1 MAYEEYLKAQK
12 SGQKAFKRSIAKGQ
26 YPYLP
31 VLDDILSLADTE
43 CEINLGIMDIRLHQV
58 IGTSTAGRTNAF
70 ASNFM
75 PLLEYGSEF
84 ATKWSALQDAQV
96 EEGIR
101 DAIKVYEYLNKYYV
115 IEGNKRVSVLK
126 YLDSPTIVAE
136 VIRKVPKKSDD
147 LEIQIYYEFMDF
159 YELTKIHYLQFSKLG
174 NYKKLLKAVGKDD
187 IQPWTD
193 EERLDFSSFH
203 SVFYKAYKEK
213 GGLKLDGITC
223 GDALLFYLSLYS
235 YQEAKELT
243 MAQIKKHLD
252 KIWPEIVLLTEAD
265 TVELVMDPKKGTN
278 VVKSVINK
286 IIPAKKKIAFVYDKE
301 PSASDWI
308 YSHELG
314 RLHLDSVLGDA
325 VETKA
330 FQVTDVEDAAEE
342 LLEQIC
348 QEKYDIV
355 FTVTPQLIKSSLKV
369 ATTYPQ
375 VKFLNCAPNSPHN
388 MVRTYY
394 TRMYEA
400 KFLTGMIAG
409 AMCENNKIGYIAD
422 YPIYG
427 MTANINAFALGAKM
441 VNPYAKVYLSWS
453 TVKQSDAERLFWEE
467 QINYISAQDMI
478 APQEDS
484 KNFGLYAIHDGEKN
498 NLAMSIYNWGVF
510 YERLVNSIIQ
520 GTMSTEASSKES
532 KAMNY
537 WWGLSAGVIDVICS
551 QRIPAE
557 TKKLIHLIKKSI
569 KHGVFHPFV
578 GPITDQNGVE
588 RISDTDII
596 HPEDILTMNWLAE
609 NVIGSI
615 PTLEE
620 LKDSAK
626 PVVELRGL
634 DTVTP
639 EQKGTSL
646 L

>member
-12 SGQKAFKRSIAKGQ
+12 AGQKAYKKSIARGQ

-31 VLDDILSLADTE
+31 VLDDIISLWDTE
-43 CEINLGIMDIRLHQV
+43 CEINLGIEDIRLYQV
-58 IGTSTAGRTNAF
+58 VGTSTAGRTTAF

-75 PLLEYGSEF
+75 PLLDYGSEF
-84 ATKWSALQDAQV
+84 ASKWSNLQDAQI
-96 EEGIR
+96 EEGIH

-126 YLDSPTIVAE
+126 YLDAPTVTAE
-136 VIRKVPKKSDD
+136 VIRKVPKKSND
-147 LEIQIYYEFMDF
+147 LEIQLYYEFMDF
-159 YELTKIHYLQFSKLG
+159 YNLTKINYLQFSKLG
-174 NYKKLLKAVGKDD
+174 NYDKLLKAVGKDKD
-187 IQPWTD
+187 QKWSD

-203 SVFYKAYKEK
+203 SIFYKAFKEK
-213 GGLKLDGITC
+213 GGLKLDSITL

-235 YQEAKELT
+235 YQEVKTLT
-243 MAQIKKHLD
+243 MAEIKKQLN
-252 KIWPEIVLLTEAD
+252 KIWPEIILLTEED
-265 TVELVMDPKKGTN
+265 TVELVMQPKEGTN
-278 VVKSVINK
+278 VVKSVLNK
-286 IIPAKKKIAFVYDKE
+286 IIPAKKKIAFVYNKE
-301 PSASDWI
+301 PNSSDWI
-308 YSHELG
+308 YAHELG
-314 RLHLDSVLGDA
+314 RLHLNSVMGDA
-325 VETKA
+325 VETKY
-330 FQVTDVEDAAEE
+330 FIAADMEKE
-342 LLEQIC
+342 AEKLLEEIC
-348 QEKYDIV
+348 LEKYDII

-369 ATTYPQ
+369 AAAHPQ

-388 MVRTYY
+388 TVRTYY

-409 AMCENNKIGYIAD
+409 ATSENNKIGYIAD

-453 TVKQSDAERLFWEE
+453 TMKQSDVERLFWEE

-478 APQEDS
+478 APQENNKD
-484 KNFGLYAIHDGEKN
+484 FGLYSIHDGEKD
-498 NLAMSIYNWGVF
+498 NLAMSVYNWGVF
-510 YERLVNSIIQ
+510 YEQLVNSIIR
-520 GTMSTEASSKES
+520 GTLQTEAIAGET

-551 QRIPAE
+551 NRITE
-557 TKKLIHLIKKSI
+557 DTKKLIHLVKAAI
-569 KHGVFHPFV
+569 KHGVFHPFI
-578 GPITDQNGVE
+578 GPIFDQNGELRV
-588 RISDTDII
+588 SKTDVIQ
-596 HPEDILTMNWLAE
+596 PEDILTMNWLAE
-609 NVIGSI
+609 NVIGDI
-615 PTLEE
+615 PVLEE

-634 DTVTP
+634 DTANP

>member
-12 SGQKAFKRSIAKGQ
+12 AGQKAFKKSISKGQ

-75 PLLEYGSEF
+75 PLLDYGSEF
-84 ATKWSALQDAQV
+84 ATKWSSLQDAQI

-126 YLDSPTIVAE
+126 YLDSPTVVAE
-136 VIRKVPKKSDD
+136 VIRKVPKKSND
-147 LEIQIYYEFMDF
+147 LDIQIYYEFMDF
-159 YELTKIHYLQFSKLG
+159 YDLTKINYVEFSKLG
-174 NYKKLLKAVGKDD
+174 NYEKLLKAVGKDNT
-187 IQPWTD
+187 QKWTD
-193 EERLDFSSFH
+193 EECLDFSSFH
-203 SVFYKAYKEK
+203 SIFYKAYKEK
-213 GGLKLDGITC
+213 GGLKLENITC
-223 GDALLFYLSLYS
+223 DDAILFYLSLYS
-235 YQEAKELT
+235 YDEAKELT
-243 MAQIKKHLD
+243 TAQIKKQLD
-252 KIWPEIVLLTEAD
+252 KIWPEILLLTEED
-265 TVELVMDPKKGTN
+265 TVELVMDPTTGTN
-278 VVKSVINK
+278 VVKSVINR

-314 RLHLDSVLGDA
+314 RSHLDTILGDA
-325 VETKA
+325 VETKS
-330 FQVTDVEDAAEE
+330 FLVEDVGEPAEE
-342 LLEQIC
+342 LLENIC
-348 QEKYDIV
+348 KEKYDII
-355 FTVTPQLIKSSLKV
+355 FTVTPRLIKASLKA
-369 ATTYPQ
+369 ATTHPQ
-375 VKFLNCAPNSPHN
+375 IKFLNCAPKSPHN
-388 MVRTYY
+388 TVHTYY

-478 APQEDS
+478 VPQEDS
-484 KNFGLYAIHDGEKN
+484 KNFGLYSIHNGEKN

-520 GTMSTEASSKES
+520 GTLPTDATTGES

-551 QRIPAE
+551 QRIPAD
-557 TKKLIHLIKKSI
+557 TKKLIHLIKESI

-596 HPEDILTMNWLAE
+596 HPDDILTMNWLAE
-609 NVIGSI
+609 NVIGNI
-615 PTLEE
+615 PVLEE
-620 LKDSAK
+620 LQDSAK

-634 DTVTP
+634 DTATP
-639 EQKGTSL
+639 EQKGKSVL
-646 L
+646 

>member
-12 SGQKAFKRSIAKGQ
+12 AGQKAYRKSIAKGQ

-31 VLDDILSLADTE
+31 VLDDIISLWDTE
-43 CEINLGIMDIRLHQV
+43 CEINLGVEDIRLYQV
-58 IGTSTAGRTNAF
+58 VGTSTAGRTTAF

-75 PLLEYGSEF
+75 PLLDYGSEF
-84 ATKWSALQDAQV
+84 ASKWSTLQDAQI
-96 EEGIR
+96 EEGIH

-126 YLDSPTIVAE
+126 YLDAPTVTAE

-147 LEIQIYYEFMDF
+147 LEIQLYYEFMNF
-159 YELTKIHYLQFSKLG
+159 YNLTKINYLQFSKLG
-174 NYKKLLKAVGKDD
+174 NYDKLLKAVGKEKD
-187 IQPWTD
+187 QSWTD

-203 SVFYKAYKEK
+203 SVFYKAFKEK
-213 GGLKLDGITC
+213 GGLKLDGITL

-235 YQEAKELT
+235 YSETKELS
-243 MAQIKKHLD
+243 MAEIKKQLN
-252 KIWPEIVLLTEAD
+252 KIWPEIILLNEED
-265 TVELVMDPKKGTN
+265 TVELVMHPKDGTN
-278 VVKSVINK
+278 VVKSVLNK
-286 IIPAKKKIAFVYDKE
+286 IIPARKKIAFVYNKE
-301 PSASDWI
+301 PDSSDWI
-308 YSHELG
+308 YAHELG
-314 RLHLDSVLGDA
+314 RLHLDSVMGDA
-325 VETKA
+325 VETQY
-330 FQVTDVEDAAEE
+330 FVTTDIEKGAEE
-342 LLEQIC
+342 LLEKLC
-348 QEKYDIV
+348 KEKYDII
-355 FTVTPQLIKSSLKV
+355 FTVTPQLIKSSLKT
-369 ATTYPQ
+369 ASEYPQ

-388 MVRTYY
+388 TVRTYY

-409 AMCENNKIGYIAD
+409 ATSENNKIGYIAD

-453 TVKQSDAERLFWEE
+453 TVKQSSAEQLFWEE

-478 APQEDS
+478 APHDNA
-484 KNFGLYAIHDGEKN
+484 KDFGLYSIHDGEKD
-498 NLAMSIYNWGVF
+498 NLAMSVYNWGAF
-510 YERLVNSIIQ
+510 YEQLVNSIIR
-520 GTMSTEASSKES
+520 GTLQTEVASGET

-551 QRIPAE
+551 ERI
-557 TKKLIHLIKKSI
+557 TKDTRKLIHLVKEAI
-569 KHGVFHPFV
+569 KHGIFHPFM
-578 GPITDQNGVE
+578 GPITDQNGILQVSE
-588 RISDTDII
+588 TEMIQ
-596 HPEDILTMNWLAE
+596 PEDILTMNWLAE
-609 NVIGSI
+609 NVIGNI
-615 PTLEE
+615 PVLEE

-634 DTVTP
+634 DTAKP

>member
-12 SGQKAFKRSIAKGQ
+12 AGQKAYRKSIAKGQ

-31 VLDDILSLADTE
+31 VLDDIISLWDTE
-43 CEINLGIMDIRLHQV
+43 CEINLGVEDIRLYQV
-58 IGTSTAGRTNAF
+58 VGTSTAGRTTAF

-75 PLLEYGSEF
+75 PLLDYGSEF
-84 ATKWSALQDAQV
+84 ASKWSTLQDAQI
-96 EEGIR
+96 EEGIH

-126 YLDSPTIVAE
+126 YLDAPTVTAE

-147 LEIQIYYEFMDF
+147 LEIQLYYEFMNF
-159 YELTKIHYLQFSKLG
+159 YNLTKINYLQFSKLG
-174 NYKKLLKAVGKDD
+174 NYDKLLKAVGKEKD
-187 IQPWTD
+187 QSWTD

-203 SVFYKAYKEK
+203 SVFYKAFKEK
-213 GGLKLDGITC
+213 GGLKLDGITL

-235 YQEAKELT
+235 YSETKELS
-243 MAQIKKHLD
+243 MAEIKKQLN
-252 KIWPEIVLLTEAD
+252 KIWPEIILLNEED
-265 TVELVMDPKKGTN
+265 TVELVMHPKDGTN
-278 VVKSVINK
+278 VVKSVLNK
-286 IIPAKKKIAFVYDKE
+286 IIPARKKIAFVYNKE
-301 PSASDWI
+301 PDSSDWI
-308 YSHELG
+308 YAHELG
-314 RLHLDSVLGDA
+314 RLHLDSVMGDA
-325 VETKA
+325 VETQY
-330 FQVTDVEDAAEE
+330 FVTTDIEKEAEE
-342 LLEQIC
+342 LLENLC
-348 QEKYDIV
+348 KEKYDII
-355 FTVTPQLIKSSLKV
+355 FTVTPQLIKSSLKT
-369 ATTYPQ
+369 ASEYPQ

-388 MVRTYY
+388 TVRTYY

-409 AMCENNKIGYIAD
+409 ATSENNKIGYIAD

-453 TVKQSDAERLFWEE
+453 TMKQSDAEQLFWEE

-478 APQEDS
+478 APQDNA
-484 KNFGLYAIHDGEKN
+484 KDFGLYSIHDGEKD
-498 NLAMSIYNWGVF
+498 NLAMSVYNWGVF
-510 YERLVNSIIQ
+510 YEQLVNSIIR
-520 GTMSTEASSKES
+520 GTLQTEVASGET

-551 QRIPAE
+551 ERI
-557 TKKLIHLIKKSI
+557 TKDTRKLIHLVKEAI
-569 KHGVFHPFV
+569 KHGIFHPFM
-578 GPITDQNGVE
+578 GPITDQNGILQVSE
-588 RISDTDII
+588 TEMIQ
-596 HPEDILTMNWLAE
+596 PEDILTMNWLAE
-609 NVIGSI
+609 NVIGNI
-615 PTLEE
+615 PVLEE

-634 DTVTP
+634 DTAKP

>member
-12 SGQKAFKRSIAKGQ
+12 AGQKAYKKSIARGQ

-31 VLDDILSLADTE
+31 VLDDIISLWDTE
-43 CEINLGIMDIRLHQV
+43 CEINLGIEDIRLYQV
-58 IGTSTAGRTNAF
+58 VGTSTAGRTTAF

-84 ATKWSALQDAQV
+84 ASKWSNLQDAQI
-96 EEGIR
+96 EEGIH

-126 YLDSPTIVAE
+126 YLDAPTVTAE

-147 LEIQIYYEFMDF
+147 LEIQLYYEFMDF
-159 YELTKIHYLQFSKLG
+159 YNLTKINYLQFSKLG
-174 NYKKLLKAVGKDD
+174 NYDKLLKAVGKDKD
-187 IQPWTD
+187 QKWTD

-203 SVFYKAYKEK
+203 AIFYKAYKEK
-213 GGLKLDGITC
+213 GGLKLDSITL

-235 YQEAKELT
+235 YQEVKTLSMTE
-243 MAQIKKHLD
+243 IKKQLN
-252 KIWPEIVLLTEAD
+252 KIWPEIILLTEED
-265 TVELVMDPKKGTN
+265 TVELVMQPKEGTN
-278 VVKSVINK
+278 VVKSVWNK
-286 IIPAKKKIAFVYDKE
+286 IITTKKKIAFVYNKE
-301 PSASDWI
+301 PDSSDWI
-308 YSHELG
+308 YAHELG
-314 RLHLDSVLGDA
+314 RLHLDSVMGHA
-325 VETKA
+325 VETKY
-330 FQVTDVEDAAEE
+330 FIAADMEKE
-342 LLEQIC
+342 AEKLLEEIC
-348 QEKYDIV
+348 QEKYDII

-369 ATTYPQ
+369 AAAHPQ
-375 VKFLNCAPNSPHN
+375 VKFLNCSPKSPHN
-388 MVRTYY
+388 TVRTYY

-409 AMCENNKIGYIAD
+409 ATSENNKIGYVAD

-453 TVKQSDAERLFWEE
+453 TMKQSDQERLFWEE

-478 APQEDS
+478 APQEND
-484 KNFGLYAIHDGEKN
+484 KDFGLYSIHDGEKD
-498 NLAMSIYNWGVF
+498 NLAMSVYNWGAF
-510 YERLVNSIIQ
+510 YEQLVNSIIR
-520 GTMSTEASSKES
+520 GTLQTEAIAGEA

-551 QRIPAE
+551 KRITE
-557 TKKLIHLIKKSI
+557 DTKKLIHLVKGAI
-569 KHGVFHPFV
+569 KHGIFHPFM
-578 GPITDQNGVE
+578 GPIYDQNGELRVSKTE
-588 RISDTDII
+588 VIP
-596 HPEDILTMNWLAE
+596 PEDILTMNWLAE
-609 NVIGSI
+609 NVIGDI
-615 PTLEE
+615 PVLEE

-634 DTVTP
+634 DTAKP